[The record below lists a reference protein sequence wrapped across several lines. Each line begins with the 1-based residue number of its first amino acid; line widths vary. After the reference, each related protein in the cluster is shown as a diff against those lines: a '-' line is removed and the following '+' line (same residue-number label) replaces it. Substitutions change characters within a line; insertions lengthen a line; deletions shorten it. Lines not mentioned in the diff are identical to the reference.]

1 MKHLIIIIYEIYN
14 REFIGKLLLALKLN
28 TKNFPV
34 LLIPNNSYGD
44 CHYVLRTIHNIIP
57 KNSIIIDKSMDSV
70 TYKFLQ
76 KDSILDKFKYT
87 SCDAE
92 GFCFSYENE
101 ERELRSYLPFAEKI
115 TKVFTWGNKDYN
127 FLKEKFKKNNIN
139 ENNVVKTGNICYD
152 ICKKK
157 YRDIFKKELTNEVNL
172 IKNEKYIL
180 FIGWSYGYY
189 LNDSAP
195 GTSYFCNKYGIPV
208 KDFNEYISG
217 IKKLHNLWIS
227 LMLEVCNKYK
237 DYIVV
242 FKPHPPVALE
252 GDINRIPGLKKLTE
266 NSNFKI
272 WNSETIIEPLLLFSK
287 CVIHCGSSCGLQC
300 NLLGVENIS
309 FSPNLNKLLH
319 YPFTTKGNITSNTAI
334 ICDSING
341 SILKLDN
348 ILNNN
353 YRLNIPEE
361 TKNLIKN
368 EYLNNYEENTFA
380 YDSIIKELID
390 LSNNS
395 HDNIENRLTDENI
408 PIFINKIK
416 KLAKV
421 KWTWKTRHFNKKSV
435 ENLISSFLDIDK
447 ELKIND
453 YELFDNFNAVFI
465 Y

>member
-1 MKHLIIIIYEIYN
+1 MRKLIIIIYEIFN
-14 REFIGKLLLALKLN
+14 REFIGKLLLGLKSIE
-28 TKNFPV
+28 KNFYV
-34 LLIPNNSYGD
+34 LLAPNCSVGD
-44 CHYVLRTIHNIIP
+44 CHYFLRKIHNIIP
-57 KNSIIIDKSMDSV
+57 KDTIIIDKSMDPV
-70 TYKFLQ
+70 NYKFLQ
-76 KDSILDKFKYT
+76 KDSILDKFKYI

-92 GFCFSYENE
+92 GFGTHANEN
-101 ERELRSYLPFAEKI
+101 RSYLPFAEKI
-115 TKVFTWGNKDYN
+115 TKVFTWGNKDCD

-157 YRDIFKKELTNEVNL
+157 YRNIFKKEITNEVRL

-180 FIGWSYGYY
+180 FIGWSFGTYIC
-189 LNDSAP
+189 DSIGGAHVF
-195 GTSYFCNKYGIPV
+195 YNKYGIPV

-242 FKPHPPVALE
+242 FKPHPPVSFE
-252 GDINRIPGLKKLTE
+252 GNINRIPGLKKLTK

-380 YDSIIKELID
+380 YDSMIKELID

-416 KLAKV
+416 KIAKPT
-421 KWTWKTRHFNKKSV
+421 WNWKTRNFNKKSV

-447 ELKIND
+447 EIKINNYEVFED
-453 YELFDNFNAVFI
+453 YNAVFI